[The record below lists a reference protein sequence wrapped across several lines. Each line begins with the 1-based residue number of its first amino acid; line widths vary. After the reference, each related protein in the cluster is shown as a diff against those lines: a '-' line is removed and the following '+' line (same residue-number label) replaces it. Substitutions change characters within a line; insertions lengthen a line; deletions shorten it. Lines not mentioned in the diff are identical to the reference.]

1 MIAKQRALSPDPIRL
16 LLVDANQEDHA
27 LLTDLLDA
35 VKDVRFA
42 VDWAMDLA
50 TGRDRMENGQ
60 FDACLIDQTLP
71 DGDGLKLLETA
82 SVRAFVPPMILLAE
96 RGCPDLDRRA
106 MALGASNFL
115 DKTRLNPTLLERTI
129 RYAIKQRSLME
140 DLARKEL
147 RDDETG
153 LIGTTLFRDRLK
165 HALAFATRRQSQVA
179 VMFIAIDR
187 VDESLAIQA
196 SRLTRQLRDT
206 DTIARLATGHLAL
219 ILEGLHGAD
228 DAALVARKVLDMLA
242 EPIPCHDGQISPHP
256 SIGIA
261 LFPED
266 CGGVDALLRQAD
278 GAMRQAFAE
287 GGHQYRFG
295 CDRRNGGM
303 LPEILLGGD
312 IKQALEEQTLTLR
325 YRPLVHVAETA
336 LSLVVEVYTK
346 GPESRLVLPRHFFS
360 IAHDRLLIAR
370 TMNWMLM
377 TAVSQLLK
385 WRREGILK
393 IGLSLPFMSARPYD
407 IPILE
412 QAIRQQL
419 DQADIAPDRIEI
431 DLDQDLVAG
440 DIASGGHRLA
450 GLRKTGVR
458 LALDD
463 FGRAETSF
471 QHLTSDLIQSLKM
484 SPELYQDLPGNRS
497 QETLLKAIV
506 NLGHDLD
513 LRVVANGVRDD
524 RQFAF
529 LRKIG
534 CDAIKLQVA
543 GSSLTA
549 DTVSSWLRQQH
560 GHPSSAKPQTLAKA
574 PSAANRKP
582 AAPAMMAS
590 GAKAPLFSLDTY

>member
-1 MIAKQRALSPDPIRL
+1 
-16 LLVDANQEDHA
+16 
-27 LLTDLLDA
+27 
-35 VKDVRFA
+35 
-42 VDWAMDLA
+42 
-50 TGRDRMENGQ
+50 
-60 FDACLIDQTLP
+60 
-71 DGDGLKLLETA
+71 
-82 SVRAFVPPMILLAE
+82 
-96 RGCPDLDRRA
+96 
-106 MALGASNFL
+106 
-115 DKTRLNPTLLERTI
+115 
-129 RYAIKQRSLME
+129 
-140 DLARKEL
+140 
-147 RDDETG
+147 
-153 LIGTTLFRDRLK
+153 
-165 HALAFATRRQSQVA
+165 
-179 VMFIAIDR
+179 
-187 VDESLAIQA
+187 
-196 SRLTRQLRDT
+196 
-206 DTIARLATGHLAL
+206 
-219 ILEGLHGAD
+219 
-228 DAALVARKVLDMLA
+228 
-242 EPIPCHDGQISPHP
+242 
-256 SIGIA
+256 
-261 LFPED
+261 
-266 CGGVDALLRQAD
+266 
-278 GAMRQAFAE
+278 
-287 GGHQYRFG
+287 
-295 CDRRNGGM
+295 
-303 LPEILLGGD
+303 
-312 IKQALEEQTLTLR
+312 
-325 YRPLVHVAETA
+325 LVHVAETA
-336 LSLVVEVYTK
+336 LSLVVEVYPK